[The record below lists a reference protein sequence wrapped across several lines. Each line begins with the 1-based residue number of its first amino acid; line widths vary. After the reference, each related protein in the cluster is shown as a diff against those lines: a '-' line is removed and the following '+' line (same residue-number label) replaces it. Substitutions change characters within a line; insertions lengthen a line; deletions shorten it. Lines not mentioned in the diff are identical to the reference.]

1 MKWIELLV
9 AILSGL
15 VICIPLVANL
25 VQIVRELVMERNWN
39 ALIKLVMEYMVE
51 AEENF
56 ASGENRKAYVMAHL
70 EAMAKTAN
78 YDLTDEARAKV
89 SDMIDAMC
97 EMAHFVNGD
106 GENID

>member
-15 VICIPLVANL
+15 VICIPLVAKL
-25 VQIVRELVMERNWN
+25 VQIVRESVKEKNWG
-39 ALIKLVMEYMVE
+39 ALLKLVMEYMCE

-56 ASGENRKAYVMAHL
+56 ISGDTKKAYVMAHL
-70 EAMAKTAN
+70 EAMAKTTN
-78 YDLTDEARAKV
+78 YELNDESRQKV

-97 EMAHFVNGD
+97 AMAHVVNG
-106 GENID
+106 GES

>member
-1 MKWIELLV
+1 MRWIELLV

-15 VICIPLVANL
+15 VVCIPLVANL
-25 VQIVRELVMERNWN
+25 VESVRENIMEKNWN
-39 ALIKLVMEYMVE
+39 ALLKMVMQYMCE

-56 ASGENRKAYVMAHL
+56 QAGDTKKAYVMAHL

-78 YDLTDEARAKV
+78 YDLMDEARQKV

-97 EMAHFVNGD
+97 AMSHIVNG
-106 GENID
+106 GETDA